1 LPNEKPKKAMHAYL
15 FFVKDKRAQ
24 IGIDNPGRSFKELMV
39 ITSQTW
45 ASMHPNEKAK
55 YE

>member
-1 LPNEKPKKAMHAYL
+1 MHAYL

-24 IGIDNPGRSFKELMV
+24 IGIDNPGRSFKELMN

-45 ASMHPNEKAK
+45 ANMHPNEKAK